1 MDRNLYMTTG
11 EFAALM
17 GVSKHTLFH
26 YDDIGLFSPECVAEN
41 GYRMYSRYQ
50 LETLETIL
58 MLRDLGMPLKEIRQ
72 FLQVRSPKE
81 LVRIFAEREQQ
92 IENEL
97 SRLKTMQGWIRQR
110 RKKISMVMQQDF
122 SEIGIHHFP
131 ERYYLIRQIDGT
143 SEKDYMEKTNRL
155 ILDFKHAEQ
164 RNDYEVAYLQY
175 GKNLSRQI
183 YNAYDN
189 VLLLLEQKPKHMEY
203 RIMLE
208 GNYLTGFHVGH
219 WNAIGEAYA
228 RMEAYRKEHKIQTDM
243 VYLERDMV
251 DQLAV
256 TSVEEY
262 VTEIAVRIVHENW
275 ID

>member
-26 YDDIGLFSPECVAEN
+26 YDDIGLFSPEYVAEN

-58 MLRDLGMPLKEIRQ
+58 MLRDLGIPLKEIRQ

-92 IENEL
+92 IEKEL

-122 SEIGIHHFP
+122 SDIGIHHFP

-203 RIMLE
+203 RIMPE
-208 GNYLTGFHVGH
+208 RDYLTGFHVGH

-275 ID
+275 TD